1 MKARFLLLAFA
12 LLVTADRSASA
23 RIYVEPLQPVLEQQQ
38 KIGGGRYIAYP
49 VSLARGNTIHVEAQ
63 IHGGLDNAIQL
74 LLVNLENYQLFS
86 AGRQFNVWPKGSP
99 KIAGRGF
106 YSFTAPQPDV
116 YYIVLDN
123 RKNLFARDFTLRINK
138 DDGTTTESSKQLY
151 ALYSTRYQALK
162 KLFVFPDFDI
172 TFRSCG
178 AVNSFSNPNITIC
191 SELFDETQQK
201 QIPGVEL
208 WIFSHEVAH
217 SLLNLWRYP
226 DFDNEDSA
234 DQFATVLL
242 MLLGRDDAALQAAQ
256 WWAGQDSKSEA
267 NQKLISDDPHSLSVQ
282 RARNILKWLNRK
294 DDLEQR
300 WLRLL
305 VPNMTTS
312 LLQRMSTHIAAH
324 PAPNHVD
331 AAIAQEIRDELNK
344 REHR

>member
-1 MKARFLLLAFA
+1 MKARFLFLAFA
-12 LLVTADRSASA
+12 LLVVADRSASA
-23 RIYVEPLQPVLEQQQ
+23 RIYIEPLQPVLEQKQ

-63 IHGGLDNAIQL
+63 IHGGLDNANQL
-74 LLVNLENYQLFS
+74 LLVSLENYQLFS
-86 AGRQFNVWPKGSP
+86 AGRQFNVWPKVSP

-123 RKNLFARDFTLRINK
+123 RKNLFARDYTLRINK
-138 DDGTTTESSKQLY
+138 YDGTTTERSRQLY
-151 ALYSTRYQALK
+151 TLYSARYQALK

-178 AVNSFSNPNITIC
+178 TVNSFSNPNITIC
-191 SELFDETQQK
+191 SELLDETQQK
-201 QIPGVEL
+201 NIPEAEL

-217 SLLNLWRYP
+217 SLLNLWHLP

-242 MLLGRDDAALQAAQ
+242 MMIGHENAALQAAQ
-256 WWAGQDSKSEA
+256 YWAAQDSRAEA
-267 NQKLISDDPHSLSVQ
+267 NQILVSDDPHSLSVQ

-294 DDLEQR
+294 GDLERR
-300 WLRLL
+300 WLHVLI
-305 VPNMTTS
+305 PHMTEPF
-312 LLQRMSTHIAAH
+312 LKRMSNLIGAH
-324 PAPNHVD
+324 PSGDPDD
-331 AAIAQEIRDELNK
+331 ASVVREIRDELHK
-344 REHR
+344 RGSL